1 MHAKQSLPLLMIVL
15 LSGCQSAAKSTY
27 EPSQSYLAANSN
39 SISSVNTG
47 PTNTAQANPQKHDL
61 SVSSTDRRATGVF
74 EALAPLNYH
83 SKLAEQAGDI
93 SAQFSDTD
101 MVQLSSDALP
111 LSQLLHYT
119 LGEVLGVSY
128 ILGEAIK
135 SDEQTVTLNVQQKVS
150 KRRLFSLLE
159 ELLIERGYVIRFN
172 DDIFYINKET
182 AESGNSAAF
191 GYGKDSASV
200 PNSSQII
207 TQYVPFDFAISNQK
221 AVAVQGVAGVS
232 TFPDYDQNTL
242 ILKGKRS
249 EILKA
254 IDFINFIDSPELKG
268 RKVALYTSTYVS
280 VEDLTK
286 KLPELL
292 ANEGIKV
299 DVTNGQRSTL
309 AMVTLDRISAVVLFA
324 KDQSVLNRASF
335 WLKQLDQPTKG
346 NVAQYFTFQPQFARA
361 TDIVT
366 SLQPLISDA
375 SGAVSQGISQTAN
388 QPQSAQSQGA
398 ETGSSTIGKPN
409 ITAISGD
416 GLRIV
421 VDERTNA
428 VIVYATGE
436 AYRNILPLIK
446 RMDVMPKQVL
456 LEVMIAEVTLTDEF
470 SMGVE
475 FALNSG
481 DFSMGTKG
489 AFGVEKMGGLGMGL
503 KGVSG
508 EVLANFMQ
516 SNSLVNVLSRPTL
529 VVRDGVTA
537 SMNVGTD
544 LPVIGETS
552 SDPNGDRQTTSINY
566 RKTGV
571 ELTVTPTINAQG
583 VVLME
588 IDQKISNQ
596 LDSGTTSTVGNSPAI
611 FERGIKTEVV
621 ADSGE
626 TIILGGLMSENTST
640 IDTGVPVLKDI
651 PFLGKLFGATVDKV
665 NKTELVIMVT
675 PKVIE
680 SSQEWE
686 AIKASFNQA
695 NSYIKLPSAE
705 VE

>member
-1 MHAKQSLPLLMIVL
+1 MHAKQSLPLLMIAL
-15 LSGCQSAAKSTY
+15 LSGCQSTAKSTY
-27 EPSQSYLAANSN
+27 EPSQSYLAVNSKSVSSANATDKN
-39 SISSVNTG
+39 A
-47 PTNTAQANPQKHDL
+47 AQVDSQKHDP
-61 SVSSTDRRATGVF
+61 SGTSAETRSTGSFKT
-74 EALAPLNYH
+74 LAPLNYQ
-83 SKLAEQAGDI
+83 SKLAEQEGDI
-93 SAQFSDTD
+93 SSQFSDTD

-111 LSQLLHYT
+111 LSQLVHYS

-128 ILGEAIK
+128 ILGEGIK
-135 SDEQTVTLNVQQKVS
+135 TDEQTVTLNVQQKVS

-172 DDIFYINKET
+172 DGIFYINKET
-182 AESGNSAAF
+182 AESSSSAAF
-191 GYGKDSASV
+191 GYGKNSASV

-254 IDFINFIDSPELKG
+254 LDFINFIDSPELKE
-268 RKVALYTSTYVS
+268 RKVALYTSTYVP
-280 VEDLTK
+280 VDDLTQ

-299 DVTNGQRSTL
+299 DLTNGQRSTL

-361 TDIVT
+361 TDIVA
-366 SLQPLISDA
+366 SLKPLIGDS
-375 SGAVSQGISQTAN
+375 SSSLSQSPAPQTAN

-409 ITAISGD
+409 VSAVNGD

-475 FALNSG
+475 FALTSG

-544 LPVIGETS
+544 LPIIGETTA
-552 SDPNGDRQTTSINY
+552 DPNGERQTTSINY

-596 LDSGTTSTVGNSPAI
+596 VDSGSTSTVGNSPAI

-640 IDTGVPVLKDI
+640 VDSGVPGLKDI
-651 PFLGKLFGATVDKV
+651 PFIGKLFSATVDKV

-680 SSQEWE
+680 SSQEWD
-686 AIKASFNQA
+686 AIKASFDQA
-695 NSYIKLPSAE
+695 NSYIKLPSAK
-705 VE
+705 